1 MDFLLFLLFF
11 HISITMYEYSITL
24 QSVYKLQ
31 AMYQY
36 NVSGPT
42 VYRLQKTH
50 DVLI

>member
-1 MDFLLFLLFF
+1 
-11 HISITMYEYSITL
+11 MYEYSITL

-36 NVSGPT
+36 NVSGQI

-50 DVLI
+50 DVSI